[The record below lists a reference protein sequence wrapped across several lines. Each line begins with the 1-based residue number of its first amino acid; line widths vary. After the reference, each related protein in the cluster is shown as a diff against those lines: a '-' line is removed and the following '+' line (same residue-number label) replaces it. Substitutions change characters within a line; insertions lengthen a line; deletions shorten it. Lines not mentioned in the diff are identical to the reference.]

1 MHALIVRL
9 LSVPESCSVKSH
21 TIRRYFVP
29 AIRFC
34 QIRCEHEP
42 HSQRE
47 ISFKHELTANRQGRI
62 ISGIEYIQIYVYIFL
77 SVYGSYHQNSFSP
90 HEQSNV
96 KMGQCI
102 LECSHYVELNVKTA
116 FVKNGFYHV
125 IV

>member
-1 MHALIVRL
+1 MYACSHCKIVV
-9 LSVPESCSVKSH
+9 SS
-21 TIRRYFVP
+21 
-29 AIRFC
+29 
-34 QIRCEHEP
+34 
-42 HSQRE
+42 RE
-47 ISFKHELTANRQGRI
+47 MLCNVSYNHELTANRQGRI

-90 HEQSNV
+90 HDQSNV

-116 FVKNGFYHV
+116 FVKNGFYHM